1 MTLIKIIKQEIIE
14 LNSILNNI
22 DPDSIKN
29 FDLLY
34 KSSLFAIKNKHKI
47 IFCGNGGSAADA
59 QHLAAELIVKYKKK
73 RAAISALSLTTD
85 TSILTAIGNDYDF
98 SKIFSRQIEGI
109 GNSGDILL
117 LITTSG
123 NSKNLIEATKA
134 ARKKKI
140 KVFCFS
146 GGNGG
151 KLKKFCKNMII
162 LPSHNTSLIQVIE
175 IFFGQ
180 IYCGQLEK
188 YFSK

>member
-134 ARKKKI
+134 ARKKK
-140 KVFCFS
+140 
-146 GGNGG
+146 
-151 KLKKFCKNMII
+151 
-162 LPSHNTSLIQVIE
+162 
-175 IFFGQ
+175 
-180 IYCGQLEK
+180 
-188 YFSK
+188 